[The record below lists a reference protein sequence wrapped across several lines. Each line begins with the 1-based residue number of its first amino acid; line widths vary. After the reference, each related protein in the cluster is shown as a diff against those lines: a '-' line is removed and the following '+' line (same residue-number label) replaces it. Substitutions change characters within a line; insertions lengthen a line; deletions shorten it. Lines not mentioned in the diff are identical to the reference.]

1 MEWMDWLSFV
11 VMGCNLIFAI
21 FVFSFLAR
29 PVRLMDKVVQVSK
42 DKEKLSNT
50 SLDAKEQNLTIKGF
64 SSISLLLLI
73 LLFLTSCITGGVIVY
88 IRLYQQSQH
97 ILNP

>member
-1 MEWMDWLSFV
+1 MEWMDWLSFI

-29 PVRLMDKVVQVSK
+29 PVRLLDKVAPIRENGDEPSKTSAGSREQTLTTKGVS
-42 DKEKLSNT
+42 
-50 SLDAKEQNLTIKGF
+50 G
-64 SSISLLLLI
+64 ISLLLLI

-97 ILNP
+97 ILSP